1 MREEEFF
8 TLCERD
14 WMGGDGAKI
23 SQRCSRASD
32 KLVFDVENGFR
43 DHGEIAFEEQVVDTD
58 DGAGERV
65 FYWSEQDVRCA
76 IRDGGEGRIKGRA
89 RNSGDGIA
97 EKLNGGGFA
106 ERAAFALER
115 DAGGFKL

>member
-8 TLCERD
+8 TLRERD

-23 SQRCSRASD
+23 GQRCSRAAD

-43 DHGEIAFEEQVVDTD
+43 DHGEIAFKEQVVDAD
-58 DGAGERV
+58 DGTSERV
-65 FYWSEQDVRCA
+65 LYWSEQDVRCA
-76 IRDGGEGRIKGRA
+76 IRDGGEGRIKGGT

-97 EKLNGGGFA
+97 EKLDGSGFA
-106 ERAAFALER
+106 ERAA
-115 DAGGFKL
+115 